1 MKHTPKSLIL
11 RCLVILLGTIV
22 AAFGC
27 ASFVKCSSLGLAPV
41 DAFIMG
47 LGGKLGTSYGMTLNI
62 VNLVLFVFLLIFN
75 RKMIHFGT
83 IIYTLLVGTF
93 SDMFIAMLTG
103 LLGEDPALPVK
114 AVLLLLAVV
123 TFAFGLGLYQS
134 AQLGAG
140 PIDGFNQTIAKWTK
154 VPLKYERIGCDVL
167 MALMGFLLGSTIF
180 VGTILGMF
188 AVGPIM
194 GPTITRLAP
203 VVDKWADGDHSEAD
217 KVAG

>member
-1 MKHTPKSLIL
+1 
-11 RCLVILLGTIV
+11 
-22 AAFGC
+22 
-27 ASFVKCSSLGLAPV
+27 
-41 DAFIMG
+41 MG

-62 VNLVLFVFLLIFN
+62 VNIVLFVFLLIFN

-114 AVLLLLAVV
+114 VVLLLLAVV

>member
-62 VNLVLFVFLLIFN
+62 VNIVLFVFLLIFN

-114 AVLLLLAVV
+114 VVLL
-123 TFAFGLGLYQS
+123 
-134 AQLGAG
+134 